1 MLNEKLVKVVE
12 HWKKEGLEISLPNSE
27 QEIID
32 CFQKIKK
39 PISEDVLEFY
49 MFTGGTSE
57 GRMDLEL
64 FSFWTLEEIIKE
76 NSSLK
81 SELALFADYS
91 IFLFCYGFKYENP
104 EISSV
109 YIEWFDHSPTRI
121 ADTVEE
127 FFDIYLRN
135 PNELFR

>member
-12 HWKKEGLEISLPNSE
+12 QWKKEGLEISPPSSE
-27 QEIID
+27 QQIID

-49 MFTGGTSE
+49 IFTGGTSE

-76 NSSLK
+76 NLRLK
-81 SELALFADYS
+81 SEMALFADFL
-91 IFLFCYGFKYENP
+91 IFSHCYGFKYENP
-104 EISSV
+104 TTSSV
-109 YIEWFDHSPTRI
+109 YIDYLDHYPLTKV
-121 ADTVEE
+121 ADSVEE
-127 FFDIYLRN
+127 FFDIYL
-135 PNELFR
+135 EKS